1 MELAVNWRA
10 TEFNSATLQPHYDAL
25 FSYSAAARSIRWLA
39 PPRLT
44 LPEVCRL

>member
-10 TEFNSATLQPHYDAL
+10 REFDSTTLQPHYDAL
-25 FSYSAAARSIRWLA
+25 FSYSAAARSIRRRA

-44 LPEVCRL
+44 VPAVCRP